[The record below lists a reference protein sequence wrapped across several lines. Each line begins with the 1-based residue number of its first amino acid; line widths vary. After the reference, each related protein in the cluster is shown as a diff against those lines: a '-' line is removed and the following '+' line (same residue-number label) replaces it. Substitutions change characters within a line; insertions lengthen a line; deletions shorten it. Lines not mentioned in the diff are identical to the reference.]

1 MSTTIPTRREPVDL
15 DELRLLRERGTV
27 VLDEQR
33 RRPRYFDGR
42 FLAARD
48 LTREQTYFLSRQA
61 TLGQVLGSGIVAGLQ
76 VERGAAA
83 GTVRISA
90 GHGLT
95 PAGELVAVDA
105 DLEVRLA
112 DVTESERLDA
122 AFGLRRRP
130 QPPARSRSGLYVL
143 GLRPVEFTA
152 NPIAAYPTSLE
163 GPRSLQDGEI
173 VEATAVT
180 LVPYP
185 EEAVGEVGM
194 RRARVARDIFVEG
207 SARGIPTQVLP
218 LALLAL
224 ERGSVLWAD
233 AFLVRRELGS
243 HHGDLP
249 GLGLSPRALREA
261 HLMQYE
267 LHLRDVEEER
277 RRRGLPDR
285 FAATEHFLALPP
297 AGRLP
302 RGAVDATAFTQT
314 FFPPEVDVDLALVP
328 EDEVPA
334 LLRDSLLLPPID
346 LTLGPEGLAATPVLA
361 LVPVG
366 RDSLRAMASLT
377 RPARSV
383 LPGRIALQRPIAL
396 LKEMKLAR
404 LAPLVRPLP
413 ADPVDAAWR
422 TALAG
427 AEHLWFVRRRNLSER
442 LERRSS
448 NVVLEPERGRP
459 IFDSLGRIAPVVP
472 ALPEPVRPAEPKSE
486 APPRSEPPKVEPPKV
501 EPPKREPPKREP
513 PKSERPNL
521 EPPRREPPKTEP
533 PKIEPEI
540 RPTVVRPKMSPKK
553 PKGRRP

>member
-1 MSTTIPTRREPVDL
+1 MSTLIPTRREPVDL

-61 TLGQVLGSGIVAGLQ
+61 TLGQVLGSGIVSGLQ
-76 VERGAAA
+76 VERGSSA
-83 GTVRISA
+83 GSVRISA

-95 PAGELVAVDA
+95 PAGELVAVDG
-105 DLEVRLA
+105 DLEVRLT

-130 QPPARSRSGLYVL
+130 QTPARSRTGLYVL

-185 EEAVGEVGM
+185 ESAVGEVGM
-194 RRARVARDIFVEG
+194 RRARLARDIFVEG

-261 HLMQYE
+261 HLTQYE

-277 RRRGLPDR
+277 RRRGLPEA

-302 RGAVDATAFTQT
+302 RGAVDPRGFTQT

-328 EDEVPA
+328 VDEVPA

-346 LTLGPEGLAATPVLA
+346 LTLGPEGFAATPVLA
-361 LVPVG
+361 LVPVE
-366 RDSLRAMASLT
+366 RDQLRATAGTLASLI
-377 RPARSV
+377 RPARAV
-383 LPGRIALQRPIAL
+383 VPGRVALHRPVAL

-404 LAPLVRPLP
+404 LSPLVRPLP

-472 ALPEPVRPAEPKSE
+472 VLPAPVVTTPVVTTPVAPTPVAPKGGPKRGEPIVIQPQ
-486 APPRSEPPKVEPPKV
+486 SEPETRPKV
-501 EPPKREPPKREP
+501 R
-513 PKSERPNL
+513 L
-521 EPPRREPPKTEP
+521 
-533 PKIEPEI
+533 
-540 RPTVVRPKMSPKK
+540 KK
-553 PKGRRP
+553 PKGRKP